1 MPLSLRIR
9 ILMTRILC
17 LGEIDVLGSWGSM
30 VARLKLKRID
40 GRAPPDVEYA
50 A

>member
-9 ILMTRILC
+9 IFVNRLLC
-17 LGEIDVLGSWGSM
+17 FGEIDVLGSWGSM

-40 GRAPPDVEYA
+40 GRALPDVEYA